1 MHLHTRCCVA
11 HSGEL
16 KSQSARETQVNC
28 VCKALQPVRDKLG
41 LLISGVLLTAESAG
55 GVSTARRAR
64 ARPVKSSEGAG
75 SAREGPLL

>member
-1 MHLHTRCCVA
+1 MRLHTRCCVA

-16 KSQSARETQVNC
+16 KSAREPQVNC

-41 LLISGVLLTAESAG
+41 PLSGVLLTAESAG